1 MNKKKIALLA
11 GLMGAGILAA
21 SAKYHLD
28 VQEDRQ
34 KAVALRQVR
43 EFFADFGTIVT
54 VFVDESQ
61 SSKEVLVGGV
71 VMKEG
76 PVYLFENQAGEIIYG
91 EEGR

>member
-1 MNKKKIALLA
+1 
-11 GLMGAGILAA
+11 
-21 SAKYHLD
+21 
-28 VQEDRQ
+28 
-34 KAVALRQVR
+34 
-43 EFFADFGTIVT
+43 
-54 VFVDESQ
+54 FVDESQ